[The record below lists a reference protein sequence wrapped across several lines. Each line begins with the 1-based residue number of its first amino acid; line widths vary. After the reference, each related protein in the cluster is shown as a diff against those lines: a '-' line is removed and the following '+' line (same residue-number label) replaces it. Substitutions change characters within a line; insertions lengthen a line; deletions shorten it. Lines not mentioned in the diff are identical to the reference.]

1 MGGIAER
8 PPATRVGSTPLLN
21 PTPKPLLPKPTRS
34 CRPRRQKLDPSQVYR
49 VQPHRYRRTSYRPI
63 GLDPVDDLF
72 LSIGDDQQISLVA
85 ARVETNARE
94 ELLKLGGDLRPDP
107 GLVPPDQ
114 LDGPDLVEAMGCGQ
128 LPEVDHACKC

>member
-1 MGGIAER
+1 
-8 PPATRVGSTPLLN
+8 
-21 PTPKPLLPKPTRS
+21 
-34 CRPRRQKLDPSQVYR
+34 
-49 VQPHRYRRTSYRPI
+49 
-63 GLDPVDDLF
+63 LF

-94 ELLKLGGDLRPDP
+94 ELLKLGGDLRSDP

-114 LDGPDLVEAMGCGQ
+114 LDGPDLVETVGCGQ